1 MQRALFA
8 RLLLQD
14 APLVLLDEPFTA
26 IDEKSISDLVR
37 VIHAWHGEGRTIIAA
52 LHDQDLVKQHFP
64 DTLMLAREM
73 VAHGATGH
81 VLTSE
86 NQLKAREMCEA
97 CIGSPHVCGRDVA

>member
-14 APLVLLDEPFTA
+14 SHLVLLDEPFTA
-26 IDEKSISDLVR
+26 IDEKSISDLVA
-37 VIHAWHGEGRTIIAA
+37 VIHAWHKEGRTVIAA
-52 LHDQDLVKQHFP
+52 LHDHDLVKRHFP

-73 VAHGATGH
+73 VAHGATRH

-97 CIGSPHVCGRDVA
+97 CDGPPHVCGRHVA